1 MLNTYCPNPPV
12 VYKDAGSLISG
23 ATAMRGEDNEQV
35 HDHSARVARRREE
48 RENMQG
54 SSSMSHTALVT

>member
-1 MLNTYCPNPPV
+1 M
-12 VYKDAGSLISG
+12 YKDAGNLISG
-23 ATAMRGEDNEQV
+23 ATAVRGGEDSEQV

-54 SSSMSHTALVT
+54 LSSMSHMALVT